1 MTGAELAEKLPAGW
15 RIIKTDARGEITV
28 ESDERNL
35 IVAGNDPDWILRHI
49 TAIMLSHR

>member
-1 MTGAELAEKLPAGW
+1 MTLAELKEKLPNSW
-15 RIIKTDARGEITV
+15 KVIKTDARGEITV